1 MRVNTAEL
9 SIHDPAA
16 YNEIYITESKRRTEN
31 YNDFCKGIGF
41 DGKLGLFW
49 GKIPKILTLLGSHM
63 FTVDHDLHR
72 KRRKPLEP
80 FFSRLGV
87 SHLEPMVIQLVE
99 KLVARLE
106 ALKGS
111 NTVIRLDHAFSALSG
126 DVMGRVCFEDK
137 EDFLDDPKF
146 AVWWYAA
153 LYQSSSP
160 PWTDCALGL
169 ILSTR

>member
-1 MRVNTAEL
+1 M
-9 SIHDPAA
+9 
-16 YNEIYITESKRRTEN
+16 
-31 YNDFCKGIGF
+31 
-41 DGKLGLFW
+41 
-49 GKIPKILTLLGSHM
+49 LGSHLL
-63 FTVDHDLHR
+63 TVDHDLHR

-87 SHLEPMVIQLVE
+87 SHLEPMIVQVVE
-99 KLVARLE
+99 KLVARLD

-126 DVMGRVCFEDK
+126 DVIGKVCCEDK

-153 LYQSSSP
+153 HY
-160 PWTDCALGL
+160 
-169 ILSTR
+169 